1 MSEMPGPL
9 GASSDPVK
17 AHIDI
22 SGTLWGYPGPAAA
35 P

>member
-1 MSEMPGPL
+1 MSKMPGPL

-17 AHIDI
+17 AYIDI
-22 SGTLWGYPGPAAA
+22 SGTLRGYPGLAAA